1 MVKCESCGTLVPE
14 TARFCST
21 CGVAIASHHP
31 VTAAVTAAEPVAPAF
46 ASAHAG
52 LKGGAT
58 PSTGSR
64 GSGTPSSR
72 KSSGLSTEGR
82 FLPGALL
89 VDRYRIVA
97 LLGRGGMGEVYRAD
111 DLVLGQPVALKF
123 LPEAAAKNEELL
135 IRFRNEVRTARR
147 VSHSNVCRVYDVG
160 EVAGQTFLS
169 MQYVDGE
176 DVASLLRRI
185 GRLPPDKA
193 VETARQL
200 CAGLA
205 AAHREGVLHRDLKP
219 ANVMLDG
226 RGHAVITDF
235 GLAGLVDEIQRT
247 DVRSGT
253 PAYMS
258 PEQLAGREVTAKSDI
273 YSLGL
278 VLYEVFT
285 GRPAFEAGTLA
296 ELVRARSEKPIS
308 SPSSWVKDLDPTV
321 ERVIMR
327 CLELDPASRPTSALA
342 VAAALPG
349 GDPLEAALAAGETPS
364 PEMVAEAGEK
374 EGIAPRLAVAGL
386 AAVIAGLAIV
396 TFIGV
401 RVSGLR
407 MIPQPLPPEV
417 LAVKAQ
423 EIIKGLGYSERPVDY
438 AGQWYYQTEFTDYVQ
453 SHDGPRPNWPKVLS
467 ERPQVL
473 VYGYRQS
480 PVYLDPDGY
489 QGNSLTPGVVQF
501 DDPPAIQ
508 SGMINIIVDSQ
519 GRLSYFQA
527 IPKEQE
533 QNPPAASAV
542 DWRPL
547 FAAAE
552 IDPTQLHPAEPEWV
566 SLAAFDSRAA
576 WTGVWPDSGRALRI
590 EAAAWRG
597 KPVYFSLIGPW
608 TKPTRV
614 QQSNTT
620 AGRRASQMIEVI
632 LAIVFLTSGAWIAR
646 RNYVKGKGDLR
657 GALRLATAVFVIEI
671 AIWVCRDHF
680 IPTLATF
687 GRFILAVSTGLFVSA
702 SMGMLYLALE
712 PYVRRRWPQA
722 IVSWSR
728 LTTGR
733 LRDPLVG
740 RDVLWGVTLGVVW
753 SLVISVGFLL
763 LKRAG
768 DTPQLA
774 SQALLAGG
782 RQMLG
787 IWLLNIVQCILGTLQ
802 FFFVVFLLRI
812 VLRNKWL
819 AAAGFIAVWTT
830 MNTLQNPHPEILA
843 PVWFVVFCIAA
854 YAVTRFGLI
863 TLTVAIFTANVLLNV
878 PYALDFSAWYATDAF
893 AVLLSFVAIA
903 AWGFYT
909 SLGGKSLLKEDL
921 FQ

>member
-1 MVKCESCGTLVPE
+1 MAKCESCGAEVSD
-14 TARFCST
+14 TARFCSS
-21 CGVAIASHHP
+21 CGATIAAHAAL
-31 VTAAVTAAEPVAPAF
+31 TAAVTAPEPSPVSP
-46 ASAHAG
+46 
-52 LKGGAT
+52 KGVSSKVRV
-58 PSTGSR
+58 PSSGSR
-64 GSGTPSSR
+64 GAGGTRSPSS
-72 KSSGLSTEGR
+72 SSGLSSEGR
-82 FLPGALL
+82 FLPGTLL
-89 VDRYRIVA
+89 AERYRIVA
-97 LLGRGGMGEVYRAD
+97 LLGKGGMGEVYRAD

-123 LPEAAAKNEELL
+123 LPEAAARNEELL
-135 IRFRNEVRTARR
+135 NRFRNEVRTARR

-160 EVAGQTFLS
+160 EVEGQTFLS
-169 MQYVDGE
+169 MEYVDGE
-176 DVASLLRRI
+176 DLASLLRRI

-205 AAHREGVLHRDLKP
+205 AAHKEGVLHRDLKP

-235 GLAGLVDEIQRT
+235 GLAGLVDQIQGH

-258 PEQLAGREVTAKSDI
+258 PEQLAGKEVTARSDV

-278 VLYEVFT
+278 VLYEIFT
-285 GRPAFEAGTLA
+285 GKRAFEAETLA
-296 ELVRARSEKPIS
+296 ELVRVRNEKPLS
-308 SPSSWVKDLDPTV
+308 TPSSWVKDLDPAV

-327 CLELDPASRPTSALA
+327 CLELDPANRPASPLA
-342 VAAALPG
+342 VAVALPG
-349 GDPLEAALAAGETPS
+349 GDPLAAALAAGETPS
-364 PEMVAEAGEK
+364 PEMVAAAGEQ
-374 EGIAPRLAVAGL
+374 EGIAPRVAVVGF
-386 AAVIAGLAIV
+386 AAVIVGLAIIAFV
-396 TFIGV
+396 GV
-401 RVSGLR
+401 HGSGLR
-407 MIPQPLPPEV
+407 MMPQPLPPEV

-423 EIIKGLGYSERPVDY
+423 EIIKSLGYSERPVDH

-453 SHDGPRPNWPKVLS
+453 SHDGPRPNWPKILS

-473 VYGYRQS
+473 VYAYRES

-489 QGNSLTPGVVQF
+489 QGISLTPGVVQF

-508 SGMINIIVDSQ
+508 SGMINIILDAQ
-519 GRLSYFQA
+519 GRLTFFQA
-527 IPKEQE
+527 IPKELE
-533 QNPPAASAV
+533 PNPRPASPV
-542 DWRPL
+542 DWKPL
-547 FAAAE
+547 FAAADV
-552 IDPTQLHPAEPEWV
+552 DPTQLHSAEPQWL
-566 SLAAFDSRAA
+566 SLAAFDARAA
-576 WTGVWPDSGRALRI
+576 WEGTWPDSRRPLRV

-608 TKPTRV
+608 TTPTRI

-620 AGRRASQMIEVI
+620 AGQRASQIIEVI
-632 LAIVFLTSGAWIAR
+632 LAIVFLTCGTWIAR
-646 RNYVKGKGDLR
+646 RNFAKGKSDLR
-657 GALRLATAVFVIEI
+657 GALHLVIAVFVIEI

-687 GRFILAVSTGLFVSA
+687 GRFILAVSTGMFMSFV
-702 SMGMLYLALE
+702 MGMLYLALE
-712 PYVRRRWPQA
+712 PFVRRHWPQA

-728 LTTGR
+728 LMTGR

-753 SLVISVGFLL
+753 TLVINIGLL
-763 LKRAG
+763 LLRRMG
-768 DTPQLA
+768 DTPHLG
-774 SQALLAGG
+774 SQVLLTGG

-787 IWLLNIVQCILGTLQ
+787 IWLLNIVQCIGGTLQ
-802 FFFVVFLLRI
+802 FFFIAFLLRV

-819 AAAGFIAVWTT
+819 AAVGFIVIWTT

-843 PVWFVVFCIAA
+843 PVWFVVFSIAA

-878 PYALDFSAWYATDAF
+878 PYTVDFSNWYAANAF
-893 AVLLSFVAIA
+893 AVVLSYVAIA

-909 SLGGKSLLKEDL
+909 SLGGQSLLKEDL